1 MQVPAY
7 QFTGRPSGGGCLKLP
22 EAFVGGWLEEA
33 PPAAT
38 DCEFTALQK

>member
-7 QFTGRPSGGGCLKLP
+7 QQESTGRPSGGGCLTLA

-38 DCEFTALQK
+38 E